1 MRIAVAVSG
10 GVDSLCA
17 LWRLHQDGHEVL
29 AVHGL
34 FLPPGEDIP
43 PRQTADDAQSVT
55 VRLPASCGSATGDLP
70 PARLFCLDPTDVP
83 ASAPLLPAPLAD
95 SLSPALP
102 GLRQNCRRLGIPLY
116 LLDARA
122 LFDACVVRPFVRA
135 YAAGQTPNPC
145 ALCNRHIKFGILA
158 AAARELRAD
167 LATGH
172 YARLGTLPE
181 TGGLTL
187 TSAADSAKD
196 QGYFLA
202 LVPPAALER
211 VHFPLDSLRKQDC
224 LHAVRAAGLSV
235 PLPGESQEICFIPP
249 HEDAY
254 RDFLQERWK
263 QEGIPCPAAGPV
275 LLRWRQEDG
284 HMAERPLGRHN
295 GLWRYTEGQ
304 RRGLGIAHSEPLYV
318 LAKDMPRNALLVGG
332 RSLLGMHTCL
342 TRPAN
347 FFLPPDRWQAM
358 PAAGE
363 MLRVRLRYRQQP
375 VPARVGIRPD
385 GGLHICPDP
394 HSGPHFPSAPGQ
406 VAAVY
411 DAQGRMLAGA
421 LISDI
426 S

>member
-34 FLPPGEDIP
+34 FLPPATGEGLP
-43 PRQTADDAQSVT
+43 PWQAADDALPAT
-55 VRLPASCGSATGDLP
+55 VRLPASCGSSAGDLP
-70 PARLFCLDPTDVP
+70 PAKLFCLKPADVP
-83 ASAPLLPAPLAD
+83 ASAPLAD
-95 SLSPALP
+95 RLSPALP

-122 LFDACVVRPFVRA
+122 LFDDCVVRPFVRA

-158 AAARELRAD
+158 AAAHELRAD

-172 YARLGTLPE
+172 YARLVTLPE
-181 TGGLTL
+181 TGGRTL

-202 LVPPAALER
+202 LVPAAALER

-224 LHAVRAAGLSV
+224 LHAVRASGLSV
-235 PLPGESQEICFIPP
+235 PLPKESQEICFIPP

-263 QEGIPCPAAGPV
+263 QEGISCPAAGPV
-275 LLRWRQEDG
+275 LLRWRQNDG

-332 RSLLGMHTCL
+332 RSLLGMHTCR
-342 TRPAN
+342 TSPAN
-347 FFLPPDRWQAM
+347 FFLPPDRWQVP
-358 PAAGE
+358 PADGE

-375 VPARVGIRPD
+375 VPARVSIRPD
-385 GGLHICPDP
+385 GGLHICPAP